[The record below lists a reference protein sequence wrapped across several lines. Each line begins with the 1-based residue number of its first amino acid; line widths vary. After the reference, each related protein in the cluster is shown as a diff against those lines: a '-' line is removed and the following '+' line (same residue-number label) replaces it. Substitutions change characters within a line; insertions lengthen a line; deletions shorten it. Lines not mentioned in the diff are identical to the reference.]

1 MDKKS
6 IGELRRRLKKDS
18 CTFTKICGCYV
29 DDNKNKV
36 TNLDEIFM
44 NLEDEEYYKYPV
56 SGDLSLVA
64 RRALTVYK
72 DEKKVQRENIFHTR
86 CKVKDKVCSMII
98 DGGSCTN
105 VASATM
111 VEKLGLPTMKHPEP
125 YKLQWLNDCGELK
138 VNRQVK
144 IAFSI
149 GDYEDEVI
157 CDVVPMQAGH
167 MLLGRPWQ
175 FDRDTTH
182 LGRTNKIVFNFKGK

>member
-1 MDKKS
+1 M
-6 IGELRRRLKKDS
+6 
-18 CTFTKICGCYV
+18 
-29 DDNKNKV
+29 
-36 TNLDEIFM
+36 
-44 NLEDEEYYKYPV
+44 
-56 SGDLSLVA
+56 
-64 RRALTVYK
+64 
-72 DEKKVQRENIFHTR
+72 QRENIFHTR

-157 CDVVPMQAGH
+157 CDVVPM
-167 MLLGRPWQ
+167 
-175 FDRDTTH
+175 
-182 LGRTNKIVFNFKGK
+182 